1 MTGPGTGPRRQA
13 ARADG
18 RPFVVAAS
26 RAARLV
32 VLAALLP
39 HSLAAQDPR
48 QIALLKGRIGVEPQ
62 PGSLLATPARLTVSG
77 LPLADALSRLAERSR
92 VQIAFSPTLLP
103 EDHQV
108 ECDCADL
115 NTARALDQLL
125 EDTDL
130 GYVELG
136 SQVVV
141 VPRADPEIPHWDG
154 KTRDLVHATATLAG
168 VVRDSVDLEPVALA
182 RVTVTPAG
190 GETVVAS
197 GVSDRYGAFVVPGV
211 PAAGPVRVEVGT
223 LGYAWTHTYDALPT
237 APIRALLSPAPIGL
251 DSIDVIG
258 SDRTG
263 DPMSF
268 SRDAFVIDTALLR
281 SLPTM
286 LDTDALRATAVSPS
300 ASAPSDYTSVPFIR
314 GGASDGTPV
323 LLDGMRL
330 FNAFHLG
337 GFVSA
342 INAEVVKRL
351 TVLAGSGG
359 DGLAIGSLSGAI
371 DIATRDGSRDRRR
384 MAGSVGLASSRF
396 SVEGPIGE
404 SVSYLVGGRRTHPGI
419 FIGMVALGLKK
430 MGVVEEQH
438 PHSLDDLHAYSFQN
452 LYAKVTTDLG
462 GVRRLSVSG
471 YLNSESVSKF
481 YDFRNLKNS
490 LTLGS
495 VAFSA
500 HYRDRLGA
508 GGIIDANLG
517 HSRFTSDLL
526 SQWQGDPPA
535 PDTMPFGNGSM
546 SETRADLRV
555 AWHVGGATIRVGT
568 QATRFHGHHVSILDK
583 AKLGWGVLRGIADVL
598 PQLALRD
605 DRWRLV
611 AYSSVEVP
619 LRSGFSTRGGLRVD
633 RFQGLATT
641 LSPFAE
647 LSYTGSWWN
656 ARISGSRSYQA
667 LASLRNEET
676 LLASLL
682 AYDLLLPVGEAPVP
696 RNTEFSIGWEG
707 TRGKL
712 RVRLDAYTR
721 NLDHLRLP
729 DPGANP
735 GTGTVLVDPSLWE
748 LATGTARGIEATWS
762 WTRDRRLSVLGSYR
776 WARVSRTVGPRT
788 YTPRFHRDHE
798 FELGSSYTR
807 GASSWSARVSLGSG
821 QPQTPWLVIVR
832 ADVRPDLDSTRTVV
846 RAVLLGGEYNS
857 AKLPY
862 YARIDVGWRRESE
875 VSWFGGGSVVPYVT
889 VANLLNRR
897 NVVGWRPARPPTTC
911 AFHCTNVFE
920 DKAYR
925 RQLPMIPFVGV
936 EFRF

>member
-62 PGSLLATPARLTVSG
+62 PGSLLATPARLTIVR
-77 LPLADALSRLAERSR
+77 LPLADALARLSERSR
-92 VQIAFSPTLLP
+92 VEVAYSPSLLP
-103 EDHQV
+103 ASHDV
-108 ECDCADL
+108 DCECATL
-115 NTARALDQLL
+115 NMARALDQLL
-125 EDTDL
+125 AGTDL

-141 VPRADPEIPHWDG
+141 VPRAEPEIPGVDG
-154 KTRDLVHATATLAG
+154 QVGGRVHAVATLTG
-168 VVRDSVDLEPVALA
+168 VVRDSVDLEPVAFA
-182 RVTVTPAG
+182 RVTVTPVG
-190 GETVVAS
+190 GEAAAA
-197 GVSDRYGAFVVPGV
+197 GVSDRFGAFVVPGV
-211 PAAGPVRVEVGT
+211 PATGPVRVEVGT
-223 LGYAWTHTYDALPT
+223 FGYAWTRTYDAPPT

-251 DSIDVIG
+251 DSIDVVG
-258 SDRTG
+258 SDRPG

-268 SRDAFVIDTALLR
+268 SRDAFIIDTVLLR
-281 SLPTM
+281 SLPAM
-286 LDTDALRATAVSPS
+286 LETDVGRATAVSPA
-300 ASAPSDYTSVPFIR
+300 ASAPSDYTSLPYIR
-314 GGASDGTPV
+314 GGSSHGTPV

-337 GFVSA
+337 GSIFA
-342 INAEVVKRL
+342 INPEVVKRA
-351 TVLAGSGG
+351 TVLAGPGA
-359 DGLAIGSLSGAI
+359 DHLATGSLSGAI

-384 MAGSVGLASSRF
+384 TAGSLGLASTRF
-396 SVEGPIGE
+396 SVEGPIGG
-404 SVSYLVGGRRTHPGI
+404 SVSYLVGARRTHPGI
-419 FIGMVALGLKK
+419 FLGLVAQ
-430 MGVVEEQH
+430 GLERIGIFEEHYKSSDYYPSQLH
-438 PHSLDDLHAYSFQN
+438 PYSFHD
-452 LYAKVTTDLG
+452 LYAKVTTDPG
-462 GVRRLSVSG
+462 GVRRFSVSG
-471 YLNSESVSKF
+471 YLNSESMSKF
-481 YDFRNLKNS
+481 DDFGGAKTA
-490 LTLGS
+490 LTLGGA
-495 VAFSA
+495 AFSA

-526 SQWQGDPPA
+526 SQWNGDPPA
-535 PDTMPFGNGSM
+535 PDTTPFGNGSM

-568 QATRFHGHHVSILDK
+568 QATRFHGHHVSTPEK
-583 AKLGWGVLRGIADVL
+583 ASLGWGVLRGITGVL

-605 DRWRLV
+605 DRRRLA
-611 AYSSVEVP
+611 AYSSAEVP

-821 QPQTPWLVIVR
+821 QPHTPWLVIVQ
-832 ADVRPDLDSTRTVV
+832 ADERPDLDSTRTVV

-857 AKLPY
+857 ARLPY
-862 YARIDVGWRRESE
+862 HARIDVGWRRESE

-897 NVVGWRPARPPTTC
+897 NVAGWRPRPLTRC
-911 AFHCTNVFE
+911 RFHCTA

>member
-1 MTGPGTGPRRQA
+1 M
-13 ARADG
+13 RA
-18 RPFVVAAS
+18 FIF
-26 RAARLV
+26 
-32 VLAALLP
+32 ALLLP
-39 HSLAAQDPR
+39 ATLAAQDPR
-48 QIALLKGRIGVEPQ
+48 QIALLRGQTGVKPE
-62 PGSLLATPARLTVSG
+62 PGSLLATPARLTIVR
-77 LPLADALSRLAERSR
+77 LPLADALARLSERSR
-92 VQIAFSPTLLP
+92 VEVAYSPSLLP
-103 EDHQV
+103 AGQYAD
-108 ECDCADL
+108 CDCAAL
-115 NTARALDQLL
+115 NMARALDQLL
-125 EDTDL
+125 AGTDL
-130 GYVELG
+130 GYVEVG

-141 VPRADPEIPHWDG
+141 VPRGKPETNGRDG
-154 KTRDLVHATATLAG
+154 KIRGRIRLATLTG
-168 VVRDSVDLEPVALA
+168 VVRDRVDLEPVAFA
-182 RVTVTPAG
+182 RVTVTHAG

-211 PAAGPVRVEVGT
+211 PATGPVRVEVRAF
-223 LGYAWTHTYDALPT
+223 GYSWTRTYDALPT

-251 DSIDVIG
+251 DSIDVVG
-258 SDRTG
+258 SNRTG

-268 SRDAFVIDTALLR
+268 SRDAFITDTVLLR
-281 SLPTM
+281 SLPAM
-286 LDTDALRATAVSPS
+286 LETDVGRATAVSPS
-300 ASAPSDYTSVPFIR
+300 ASAPSDYVSLPYIR
-314 GGASDGTPV
+314 GGSSHGTPV

-337 GFVSA
+337 GFISA
-342 INAEVVKRL
+342 INADIVKRA
-351 TVLAGSGG
+351 TVLAGPGA
-359 DGLAIGSLSGAI
+359 DHLAIGSLSGAI

-384 MAGSVGLASSRF
+384 TAGSLGLASTRF
-396 SVEGPIGE
+396 SVEGPIGG
-404 SVSYLVGGRRTHPGI
+404 SVSYLVGARRTHPGV
-419 FIGMVALGLKK
+419 FLGLVAQGLERIGIFK
-430 MGVVEEQH
+430 ERYQNHNYNPSHLH
-438 PHSLDDLHAYSFQN
+438 PYSFHD
-452 LYAKVTTDLG
+452 LYAKVTTDPG
-462 GVRRLSVSG
+462 GVRRFSVSG
-471 YLNSESVSKF
+471 YLNSESMSKF
-481 YDFRNLKNS
+481 DDFRDFQNS

-583 AKLGWGVLRGIADVL
+583 AKLGWGVVRGIADVL

-605 DRWRLV
+605 DRWRLA

-682 AYDLLLPVGEAPVP
+682 AYDLLLPVGEAPVS

-776 WARVSRTVGPRT
+776 WARVSQTVGPRT